1 MEVAMNTY
9 AVDCIT
15 RCAEKYQFDLEE
27 ALDFLDLSAR
37 VKVDVSV
44 DEAVSRSNGRASKTP
59 KEQAIKAPR
68 ELKEPKEP
76 KAAKTVAG
84 RELPSFPLPFFN
96 GVIPNCCS
104 AVLPNCLLFSQCL
117 NAPLDTSEHGLC
129 VKCDKAAKK
138 TQNGLP
144 PLGFIQARIDA
155 GENYK
160 DPAGRAP
167 RKYKVAMKQHNVT
180 EEFVLAE
187 VSRLSLPFDTKHLS
201 DLTDSKSGR
210 PKTKTAAEKTQS
222 PRPKKTSNQVRVLE
236 DTQEQLDVDDGDIFA
251 ELVHATAEQRKPA
264 TTTTNNQ
271 FLNYL
276 NENNEED
283 DADFSE
289 IEGIEGIEGLAEA
302 EQISNMP
309 RALTPVAV
317 SVSQVS
323 QHDEISDLS
332 QPSNDD
338 DDEVVQQEDQVK
350 KVEKIAKK
358 ATNPEKTAAKE
369 AKEAKEAEKLA
380 AKQAKEARDAEKLA
394 AKQAKE
400 IRDAEKLAAKQ
411 AKQAK
416 DSKKITEKSSQFEK
430 VVEDELEPE
439 IMDDEEDEEQPLKPL
454 DVPVPVVEKPK
465 AHFDPETPVDAP
477 PPIVEE
483 PVVVEKPA
491 AKPVVVVVE
500 KPVEKPA
507 AKPVVVV
514 EKSVEKPAAK
524 PVVVVEKSVEKPAAK
539 PVVVVEKPV
548 EKPAAKPV
556 VVVEK
561 PIEAP
566 LTKPAKPAQVKEEV
580 TIDGIEYIIT
590 IADDNAFV
598 KETREYVG
606 HYDRKLNTI
615 ILEEEE
621 EESDEEEEEEEEEE
635 ESEEE
640 DDEEEA
646 DADSDEE

>member
-251 ELVHATAEQRKPA
+251 ELVHAAAEQRKPA

-380 AKQAKEARDAEKLA
+380 AKQAK
-394 AKQAKE
+394 
-400 IRDAEKLAAKQ
+400 
-411 AKQAK
+411 QAK

-500 KPVEKPA
+500 KP
-507 AKPVVVV
+507 
-514 EKSVEKPAAK
+514 VEKPAAK

>member
-1 MEVAMNTY
+1 MNTY

-251 ELVHATAEQRKPA
+251 ELVHAAAEQRKPA

-380 AKQAKEARDAEKLA
+380 AKQAK
-394 AKQAKE
+394 
-400 IRDAEKLAAKQ
+400 
-411 AKQAK
+411 QAK

-500 KPVEKPA
+500 KP
-507 AKPVVVV
+507 
-514 EKSVEKPAAK
+514 VEKPAAK